1 MSETLCLG
9 RRPTKETESAVKILA
24 IETSMGR
31 TSVALKR
38 PGEPMLAKRIPS
50 GHGQAE
56 QLIPLVGAL
65 MKEANLPFA
74 SLNRVAVCIGPGGF
88 SGIRTGVAAG
98 RGIGLAAHLPVV
110 GATSFRIMAAAFE
123 EMGDTPETYALVA
136 PAGMSAVYCQI
147 LARGCKSLGDI
158 VALPQSECAA
168 FLEGKA
174 EVLAGPAA
182 ASLSE
187 KGFVSLPIKA
197 ADLYPD
203 AVTLAEIAISLDP
216 ERDAPSPYY
225 VRDADARP
233 QTNHVI
239 ALETD

>member
-1 MSETLCLG
+1 M
-9 RRPTKETESAVKILA
+9 KILA

-50 GHGQAE
+50 GRGQAE
-56 QLIPLVGAL
+56 QLIPLIGAL
-65 MKEANLPFA
+65 MEEANLPFA
-74 SLNRVAVCIGPGGF
+74 SLTRVAVCIGPGGF
-88 SGIRTGVAAG
+88 SGIRTGVAAA
-98 RGIGLAAHLPVV
+98 RGIGLAARIPVV

-123 EMGDTPETYALVA
+123 EMGSVPTTYALAA
-136 PAGMSAVYCQI
+136 PAGMNAVYCQ
-147 LARGCKSLGDI
+147 LVARGGKPLSEI
-158 VALPQSECAA
+158 VALPQSECES
-168 FLEGKA
+168 FFKGKA
-174 EVLAGPAA
+174 QVLSGPAA

-187 KGFVSLPIKA
+187 KGFVSLPIA
-197 ADLYPD
+197 AAELHPD
-203 AVTLAEIAISLDP
+203 AATLADIAANLDP

-233 QTNHVI
+233 QTKHVI

>member
-1 MSETLCLG
+1 
-9 RRPTKETESAVKILA
+9 
-24 IETSMGR
+24 MGR
-31 TSVALKR
+31 TSVALAR
-38 PGEPMLAKRIPS
+38 PGEPVLVKRIES
-50 GHGQAE
+50 GPGQAE
-56 QLIPLVGAL
+56 QLVPLIGAV
-65 MKEANLPFA
+65 MEEANLPFA

-123 EMGDTPETYALVA
+123 EIGDAPETYALVA

-147 LARGCKSLGDI
+147 LARGCKLLSDI

-182 ASLSE
+182 A
-187 KGFVSLPIKA
+187 
-197 ADLYPD
+197 
-203 AVTLAEIAISLDP
+203 
-216 ERDAPSPYY
+216 
-225 VRDADARP
+225 
-233 QTNHVI
+233 
-239 ALETD
+239 

>member
-1 MSETLCLG
+1 M
-9 RRPTKETESAVKILA
+9 KILA

-50 GHGQAE
+50 GRGQAE
-56 QLIPLVGAL
+56 LLIPLIGAL
-65 MKEANLPFA
+65 MEEANQPFA
-74 SLNRVAVCIGPGGF
+74 SLSRVAVCIGPGGF

-98 RGIGLAAHLPVV
+98 RGIGLAARIPVV
-110 GATSFRIMAAAFE
+110 GATSFKIMASAFE
-123 EMGDTPETYALVA
+123 EMGDIPETYALVA

-147 LARGCKSLGDI
+147 LARGRRPLSEI
-158 VALPQSECAA
+158 VALPQSECES
-168 FLEGKA
+168 FFKGKA
-174 EVLAGPAA
+174 GVLSGPAA

-187 KGFVSLPIKA
+187 KGFVSLPITA
-197 ADLYPD
+197 LELHPD
-203 AVTLAEIAISLDP
+203 AATLANIAANLDP

-225 VRDADARP
+225 VRDADARS

>member
-1 MSETLCLG
+1 VT
-9 RRPTKETESAVKILA
+9 VKILA

-50 GHGQAE
+50 GRGQAE
-56 QLIPLVGAL
+56 ELIPLIGAL
-65 MKEANLPFA
+65 MEEANLPFA

-98 RGIGLAAHLPVV
+98 RGIGLAARIPVV
-110 GATSFRIMAAAFE
+110 GATSFKIMASAFE
-123 EMGDTPETYALVA
+123 EMGDAPKTYALA
-136 PAGMSAVYCQI
+136 AHAGMSAVYCQI
-147 LARGCKSLGDI
+147 LARGCKPLSEI
-158 VALPQSECAA
+158 VALPQSECGA
-168 FLEGKA
+168 FFEGKT

-187 KGFVSLPIKA
+187 KGFVSLPIA
-197 ADLYPD
+197 PAGLHPD
-203 AVTLAEIAISLDP
+203 AVPLADIAISLDP
-216 ERDAPSPYY
+216 ARDAPSPYY